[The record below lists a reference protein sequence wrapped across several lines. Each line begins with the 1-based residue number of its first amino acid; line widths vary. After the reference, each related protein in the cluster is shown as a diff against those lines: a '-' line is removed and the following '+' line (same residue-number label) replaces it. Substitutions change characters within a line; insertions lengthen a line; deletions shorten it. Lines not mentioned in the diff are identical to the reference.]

1 MPAGQSD
8 QNSAEQ
14 APQNNDESVQYPTNQ
29 VVAILDTQVQT
40 ACAVDALVNG
50 GFLESEVELI
60 RGSEEADRLAAGTGR
75 RGLQDWFIRLTGSVG
90 LKNAE
95 TEMKDRYE
103 QALRDGHTVVAVLTP
118 TEDRKDRA
126 AQSLQ
131 ECGGR
136 FINFFGRLNVERIAR

>member
-8 QNSAEQ
+8 QDAAEQ
-14 APQNNDESVQYPTNQ
+14 ARPNDEESVEYPTNQ

-40 ACAVDALVNG
+40 ACAVDALANG
-50 GFLESEVELI
+50 GFLESEVELL
-60 RGSEEADRLAAGTGR
+60 RGSEEADRLRGGTGR
-75 RGLQDWFIRLTGSVG
+75 RGFQDWFIRLTGSVG

-103 QALRDGHTVVAVLTP
+103 QALRDGHTVLAILTP

-126 AQSLQ
+126 AEMIK

-136 FINFFGRLNVERIAR
+136 FINFFGRLNVERITR

>member
-1 MPAGQSD
+1 MPAEQSD
-8 QNSAEQ
+8 QNGAEQ
-14 APQNNDESVQYPTNQ
+14 ASQSDDESIQYPTNH

-40 ACAVDALVNG
+40 ACAIDALASG
-50 GFLESEVELI
+50 GFVETEVELL
-60 RGSEEADRLAAGTGR
+60 RGSEEADWLASGTGR
-75 RGLQDWFIRLTGSVG
+75 RGFQDWFIRFTGSVG

-103 QALRDGHTVVAVLTP
+103 RALRDGHIVLAVLTP

-126 AQSLQ
+126 VEMLK

-136 FINFFGRLNVERIAR
+136 FINFFGRLNVERIAG